1 MALSKVNI
9 LNPWKY
15 PGIYESSNKN
25 KKTSSKD
32 LMSPEK
38 AKTAPKPEV
47 KKIGSGKNDII
58 ERADQKV
65 VVEDGRELLK

>member
-1 MALSKVNI
+1 MNI
-9 LNPWKY
+9 FEATKQ
-15 PGIYESSNKN
+15 NKR
-25 KKTSSKD
+25 TSSRD
-32 LMSPEK
+32 LVSPEK
-38 AKTAPKPEV
+38 SKTAPKPEV

>member
-1 MALSKVNI
+1 MATIWINT
-9 LNPWKY
+9 
-15 PGIYESSNKN
+15 GIFESNKG
-25 KKTSSKD
+25 KKTTSKD

-38 AKTAPKPEV
+38 KVNPKPEI